1 MPRLSS
7 EGIDALAR
15 ELEQE
20 PLRAALLTPKM
31 LLAGAEVVRQ
41 GWKKAAEEN
50 RMPNCTGMQQSLR
63 RAMRRV

>member
-41 GWKKAAEEN
+41 GW
-50 RMPNCTGMQQSLR
+50 T
-63 RAMRRV
+63 

>member
-31 LLAGAEVVRQ
+31 LFAGAEVVRQ
-41 GWKKAAEEN
+41 GWK
-50 RMPNCTGMQQSLR
+50 RLR
-63 RAMRRV
+63 KKTSSVARADLSRRSTTPGA